1 MARTTA
7 NGAMR
12 IPGAAMRPALPQ
24 ASGPVMDAGL
34 WRNPCWLA
42 FRINQLSQLHNLPL
56 YGTIEREHGLSR
68 PDYVVMYSLGLQDG
82 LTAQEVSQSFR
93 FPKNTLSRAIHKLV
107 AKGLVRRTPD
117 RADKRSFILNLTPRG
132 RALLDR
138 TLPLFVELQERMLAA
153 LSESERQSLSVLL
166 AKIVLDS
173 PNWSGSAGEA
183 ASPPAR
189 RRAAA

>member
-1 MARTTA
+1 MSRAIA
-7 NGAMR
+7 NGQLR
-12 IPGAAMRPALPQ
+12 IPGARARTDLPPPTD
-24 ASGPVMDAGL
+24 PVMDAGL

-56 YGTIEREHGLSR
+56 YGAIERDHGLSR
-68 PDYVVMYSLGLQDG
+68 PDYVVIYSLGLRDG
-82 LTAQEVSQSFR
+82 LTAQEVSASFR

-107 AKGLVRRTPD
+107 ARGLIRRTPY

-132 RALLDR
+132 RALLER
-138 TLPLFVELQERMLAA
+138 TLPVFVDLQARMLAC
-153 LSESERQSLSVLL
+153 LDESERETLSVLL

-173 PNWSGSAGEA
+173 PNWTAEPDA
-183 ASPPAR
+183 AAPR